1 MFNISKMTKYN
12 IKNNFILW
20 NKNSMNLITKIKKMY
35 QIILDVTKVPRI
47 FIVCITMSTLWFE
60 RLTFMTELIQD
71 FASCLTWRPN
81 QAKPPAPAMLCWPPK
96 ATVVLQVSYDLAR
109 RAQWDVA
116 IAINNYP
123 RLLVVPFD
131 LPVIKYTTVTY
142 ESLGSLSKWLWL
154 VLLRLPEVKLSKNKS
169 LSMSV
174 VPIQP

>member
-1 MFNISKMTKYN
+1 MFNISKMTKYS

-20 NKNSMNLITKIKKMY
+20 NINSMNLITKITKMY
-35 QIILDVTKVPRI
+35 QIILDVTKVCQEYSLY
-47 FIVCITMSTLWFE
+47 VSLSTLWFE

-96 ATVVLQVSYDLAR
+96 VTVVPQVSHDLAW
-109 RAQWDVA
+109 RAQWDA
-116 IAINNYP
+116 ANAINNYP

-154 VLLRLPEVKLSKNKS
+154 VLLRLPEVKLSKNES